1 MTKDV
6 FVILYPMDGY
16 NLITNG
22 GKEMLSEEIVRHMKP
37 LEEESETQ
45 NKPEMGV
52 YAKEEQETGSRSI
65 YDLIEAEI
73 MESELP
79 LDEKNKK
86 LSRLRRLR
94 KTELSIMLVG
104 ATGVGKSSTI
114 NAMFDM
120 SVAKV
125 GVGVDP
131 ETDQVQSYR
140 LENLTIWDTPGL
152 GDSPE
157 QDEANMELIREKLSE
172 QDEDGVP
179 VIDLVLVLID
189 ASQKDL
195 NTVYDCIGK
204 VIVPAL
210 GDEAKKRILICLNQA
225 DMAMKGRHWNE
236 ELNAPDA
243 ELMAYLDKK
252 AIAVRK
258 RISETT
264 GINFKPVYY
273 CAGYTEEG
281 GEQRKPYNLAKLLY
295 CIMAAVPKE
304 KRLALADVMNPDE
317 EMWAA
322 DDGKADY
329 KDKVRNTIWDSV
341 VEYSAAFADKGLMI
355 GIAIAGVPG
364 GVIFGG
370 TFGAAGALYG
380 FVKGIFD
387 HVKEV
392 A

>member
-1 MTKDV
+1 MLTIDLTEDMRENEK
-6 FVILYPMDGY
+6 LKAAEAG
-16 NLITNG
+16 TNAA
-22 GKEMLSEEIVRHMKP
+22 EEAGDAAP
-37 LEEESETQ
+37 
-45 NKPEMGV
+45 
-52 YAKEEQETGSRSI
+52 RSI

-73 MESELP
+73 MESDLT
-79 LDEKNKK
+79 LDEKNRK
-86 LSRLRRLR
+86 LSRLKRLR
-94 KTELSIMLVG
+94 KTELNIMLVG

-131 ETDQVQSYR
+131 ETDRIEKYQ

-157 QDEANMELIREKLSE
+157 MDSITMEQIRVKLSE
-172 QDEDGVP
+172 QDDDGVP
-179 VIDLVLVLID
+179 IVDVVLVIVD

-195 NTVYDCIGK
+195 STVYDCINE
-204 VIVPAL
+204 VIVPAM
-210 GDEAKKRILICLNQA
+210 GAEAKKRILICMNQA

-236 ELNAPDA
+236 ELNRPDA
-243 ELMAYLDKK
+243 ELEAFLDKK
-252 AIAVRK
+252 AIAVRR
-258 RISETT
+258 RISETA
-264 GINFKPVYY
+264 GVNFVPLYY
-273 CAGYTEEG
+273 CAGYTDET

-295 CIMAAVPKE
+295 CIMATIPKE

-317 EMWAA
+317 EMWRT
-322 DDGKADY
+322 DDDKADY
-329 KDKVRNTIWDSV
+329 RDLTTNAIWDSV
-341 VEYSAAFADKGLMI
+341 KEYSASFADKGLMI

-364 GVIFGG
+364 GLVLGG

-387 HVKEV
+387 HVKE
-392 A
+392 AA